1 MPDVSQAYI
10 DHLKQGPF
18 PQHLD
23 PWVEIGRYF
32 QQLHSEIISHLLG
45 QIVTPLLRM
54 GYYVGREASL
64 QIVESSKPDL
74 YIQHSQDP
82 TPPIQ
87 AWDYGQATAAVMAE
101 PGVALTNTEPD
112 LDALYIREVASGQV
126 VTIVE
131 VVSPRNKNELPLIER
146 YQTRR
151 LAYLA
156 QHIHIMEIDLT
167 RSVKRLVN
175 DPLVDS
181 YPYHVAVHL
190 HDQAP
195 RLIGMAFGEPL
206 KRCAIPLQGD
216 VVPVELE
223 TAYRHAYQH
232 PVLALH
238 IHNEI
243 GYSMDDL
250 PFPSLLTY
258 EQKQGLGAAAAAWQ
272 IELERLRPQ
281 S

>member
-64 QIVESSKPDL
+64 QIVESS
-74 YIQHSQDP
+74 I
-82 TPPIQ
+82 
-87 AWDYGQATAAVMAE
+87 E
-101 PGVALTNTEPD
+101 
-112 LDALYIREVASGQV
+112 LDALYIREVAGGQV

-175 DPLVDS
+175 DPLADG

-232 PVLALH
+232 PILALH

-258 EQKQGLGAAAAAWQ
+258 EQKQGLGAAVAAWQ